1 MNFRYALRAPA
12 TVIACM
18 LWFGSAAA
26 QPTTILEDAKEAI
39 ASYADEKAKEV
50 IKDQSKAAIIALY
63 KKVYRSGANKK
74 LVRTLGTV
82 ALSAEEINKLAENA
96 ANAALLGDPEAVK
109 AASAQ
114 VAVMLGK
121 TLTKGLTDPEL
132 RGQMGALLGGVDKI
146 NEISDVLGQ
155 AAGGDPTAAYEFA
168 GRALISMTPAAA
180 AFTAAET
187 AIGTMK
193 YLQGKFVDGN
203 IEELYQKYKSGDE
216 QTRAD
221 IRVQLETAGLYSYIV
236 RDHRMD
242 LAQERADSIAAAT
255 AEPGERVRERL
266 TAANEAEVVD
276 DILRTFATRAK
287 QDSEAAKIEYARKQ
301 AQAEAAAMIDALDVA
316 ARGKFGRDWSDDLSV
331 NLKTYTRIIRDSLI
345 KDGVLDP
352 ADPRHIR
359 AMAQLLSTRIV
370 YTADSE
376 EYRKQLA
383 GFQEYRRVLQ
393 NLASGVAAP
402 EVAGKQPA
410 TASSETSAQPAAA
423 RCAPGSPSRAEADRL
438 WAEAVRLGKSS
449 NHFVLKK
456 ALTALKNSVA
466 LCRDPARAGAE
477 KALRD
482 RWMNAWIGTV
492 MEGVNRSMPKVKEVT
507 DTYQRVR

>member
-1 MNFRYALRAPA
+1 MNFHHARRAAATAL
-12 TVIACM
+12 ACM
-18 LWFGSAAA
+18 LWFGPAGA
-26 QPTTILEDAKEAI
+26 QPTTILEDAKGAI
-39 ASYADEKAKEV
+39 ASYADEKAKET

-63 KKVYRSGANKK
+63 KKVYRSGANKN

-82 ALSAEEINKLAENA
+82 ALSAEEINELAENA
-96 ANAALLGDPEAVK
+96 ANAVLLKDPEAIK

-114 VAVMLGK
+114 VAVALGK

-146 NEISDVLGQ
+146 NELSAVLGQ

-187 AIGTMK
+187 TVGVMK

-221 IRVQLETAGLYSYIV
+221 IRVQLETAGLYSYIA

-242 LAQERADSIAAAT
+242 LAKERADSIAAAT
-255 AEPGERVRERL
+255 AEPSERVLEHL
-266 TAANEAEVVD
+266 TAASEAEVVD
-276 DILRTFATRAK
+276 NILRTFATRAK
-287 QDSEAAKIEYARKQ
+287 KDSEATTVEYARKQ
-301 AQAEAAAMIDALDVA
+301 AEAEAATMIDALDVA

-331 NLKTYTRIIRDSLI
+331 NLETYTRVIRDSLI

-352 ADPRHIR
+352 SDPRHIR

-402 EVAGKQPA
+402 DVAGKEPA
-410 TASSETSAQPAAA
+410 TAPSQTPVQPEAA

-438 WAEAVRLGKSS
+438 WSEATRLGKSN
-449 NHFVLKK
+449 NHAAVKQ
-456 ALTALKNSVA
+456 ALTALQRSIA
-466 LCRDPARAGAE
+466 LCPDPARARME
-477 KALRD
+477 KPLRD
-482 RWMNAWIGTV
+482 KWINAVVGDAAKRV
-492 MEGVNRSMPKVKEVT
+492 KASMPKIKEIT
-507 DTYQRVR
+507 DTFKPVR

>member
-1 MNFRYALRAPA
+1 MNFHYARRAAA
-12 TVIACM
+12 TALACM
-18 LWFGSAAA
+18 LWFGPAGA
-26 QPTTILEDAKEAI
+26 QPTTILEDAKAAI
-39 ASYADEKAKEV
+39 ASYADEKAKET

-63 KKVYRSGANKK
+63 KRVYRSGANKN

-82 ALSAEEINKLAENA
+82 ALSAEEINELAENA
-96 ANAALLGDPEAVK
+96 ANAVLLKDPEAIK

-114 VAVMLGK
+114 VAVALGK

-146 NEISDVLGQ
+146 NELSAVLGQ

-187 AIGTMK
+187 TVGVMK
-193 YLQGKFVDGN
+193 YLQGKFVDSN
-203 IEELYQKYKSGDE
+203 IEELYQKFASGDE
-216 QTRAD
+216 QTQAD

-255 AEPGERVRERL
+255 AEPSDRVRERL

-276 DILRTFATRAK
+276 NILRTFAARAK
-287 QDSEAAKIEYARKQ
+287 QDSAAATVEYERKQ
-301 AQAEAAAMIDALDVA
+301 AEAQAAAMIDALDVA
-316 ARGKFGRDWSDDLSV
+316 ARGKFGRDWSNAISV
-331 NLKTYTRIIRDSLI
+331 NLKTFTRVVRDRLT

-359 AMAQLLSTRIV
+359 AMAQLLSTRLV
-370 YTADSE
+370 YGKDSD

-393 NLASGVAAP
+393 NLASGVAEPDDAGNQPETAAP
-402 EVAGKQPA
+402 QPPTQP
-410 TASSETSAQPAAA
+410 TAAHCS
-423 RCAPGSPSRAEADRL
+423 PGSPSRAEADRL

-449 NHFVLKK
+449 NNLELKK
-456 ALTALKNSVA
+456 ALTALKSSVA
-466 LCRDPARAGAE
+466 LCPDPARAGAE

-482 RWMNAWIGTV
+482 RWVIAWTKSV
-492 MEGVNRSMPKVKEVT
+492 SEGVARSMPKIKGVT